1 MKVAVI
7 GGGAAGLAAAITAA
21 EAGHAVT
28 VLERQ
33 GRVGRKLMATGNGR
47 CNLSNLNWGP
57 ENYHGQDPAFA
68 LPALAAFPPAAALDF
83 FRSLGLLTVAEPSGR
98 VYPRSDQAGSVV
110 DVLRLAAAARGAEL
124 RTGAEVLSLCRAGD
138 GFALALAGET
148 VTADRVIVCCGGLA
162 GEKLGGTKSGYA
174 LLSSLGHRR
183 TPLHPALVQLRTDP
197 TYVRA
202 LKGVRAEARV
212 VLEEAGAVIAQ
223 SAGEVQFTDY
233 GISGPAVFEVSR
245 AASTAAG
252 AVTARLDLLP
262 GLPRGELEDLLA
274 RRVEDLPGLPLENLL
289 TGMLHNRLGQTV
301 LRYAGFGLS
310 GTADGLT
317 GADLSRTAAAVKDFA
332 LPVTGTLGFDAAQ
345 ITAGGMD
352 TVEFDPHT
360 LQSRLVPGLYAAGEV
375 LDVDGDCGGYNLQ
388 WAWASGR
395 LAGRLR

>member
-124 RTGAEVLSLCRAGD
+124 RTGVEVLSLCRAGD
-138 GFALALAGET
+138 GFALVLAGET
-148 VTADRVIVCCGGLA
+148 VAADRVIVCCGGLA

-212 VLEEAGAVIAQ
+212 VLEKAGAVIAQ

-262 GLPRGELEDLLA
+262 GIPAEELEGLLA
-274 RRVEDLPGLPLENLL
+274 RRAADFPGLPLENLL

-310 GTADGLT
+310 GMADGLT
-317 GADLSRTAAAVKDFA
+317 GADLSRTAATVKDFA

-352 TVEFDPHT
+352 TTQFDPHT

>member
-7 GGGAAGLAAAITAA
+7 GGGAAGLTAAITAA
-21 EAGHAVT
+21 EAGHTVT

-68 LPALAAFPPAAALDF
+68 LPALAAFPSAAALDF

-233 GISGPAVFEVSR
+233 GVSGPAVFEVSR

-252 AVTARLDLLP
+252 EVTARLDLLP
-262 GLPRGELEDLLA
+262 GLPRGELEGLLA

-301 LRYAGFGLS
+301 LRYAGCGLS
-310 GTADGLT
+310 GTVNGLT
-317 GADLSRTAAAVKDFA
+317 GTDLGRIAAAVKDFT

-345 ITAGGMD
+345 VTAGGMD
-352 TVEFDPHT
+352 TAEFDPNT
-360 LQSRLVPGLYAAGEV
+360 LRSRLVPGLYAAGEV